1 MRLASSHFDPRA
13 AFVSLAA
20 HGLALGAI
28 AAVSAGIGPALQSVD
43 PPQAAYMVVL
53 APYAPVPAAPV
64 EAAPVPATPVETP
77 VLTAAELELVQPAP
91 PAQPELPQP
100 SKPVA
105 QAAAAKVP
113 APKARPARPAES
125 RTASQVST
133 DAVSAYQ
140 PMQEAR
146 DASVAGARS
155 DASDAEISNTA
166 SQRDAA
172 LASNV
177 RASDAAPASD
187 LPAATQTVAA
197 EPLVRAARF
206 RVPPSPPRYPR
217 RAIEL
222 DLRGTTI
229 LRALVDVDGAATE
242 IVVWT
247 SSGVRLLDDAA
258 IAAARGWKFEPAF
271 EGTVAVAAWV
281 EVPVRFEL
289 K

>member
-1 MRLASSHFDPRA
+1 MAMRLASSHFDPRA

-43 PPQAAYMVVL
+43 QPQAAYMVVL

-64 EAAPVPATPVETP
+64 EAAPVETP
-77 VLTAAELELVQPAP
+77 VLTAAEPELLPPVP

-125 RTASQVST
+125 RTASHSST
-133 DAVSAYQ
+133 DAVSTYQ
-140 PMQEAR
+140 PMQEAG

-155 DASDAEISNTA
+155 DAEMSNTTA
-166 SQRDAA
+166 QRDAA

-187 LPAATQTVAA
+187 VPAATQTAAA

-229 LRALVDVDGAATE
+229 LRALVDADGAATE

-271 EGTVAVAAWV
+271 EGTVAIAAWV